1 MRYNRGNMVYNLT
14 TKIIKDISLSILKSL
29 REEDMEKVQR
39 EIKRGQWIDT
49 QRNEKCEI
57 IKHK

>member
-49 QRNEKCEI
+49 QRNEK
-57 IKHK
+57 